1 MAILERELG
10 DAGFVEISEAFG
22 DHAVVLF
29 FCTARQRQIETQ
41 IVREFEG
48 NAAVFGACAAEKK
61 QLCSRFCMS
70 SPSVS
75 STRVCAFSVLMPGLH
90 YELEQVSKPEI
101 LRKLKQRFG
110 GKAIRDIR
118 FRVG

>member
-1 MAILERELG
+1 MFVAILERELG

-48 NAAVFGACAAEKK
+48 NAAVF
-61 QLCSRFCMS
+61 R
-70 SPSVS
+70 
-75 STRVCAFSVLMPGLH
+75 
-90 YELEQVSKPEI
+90 
-101 LRKLKQRFG
+101 
-110 GKAIRDIR
+110 
-118 FRVG
+118 

>member
-1 MAILERELG
+1 VAILERELG

-75 STRVCAFSVLMPGLH
+75 STRVCALCAKTSSSIVRSRPSAAPRTRPVFLCSDARIP
-90 YELEQVSKPEI
+90 
-101 LRKLKQRFG
+101 LR
-110 GKAIRDIR
+110 A
-118 FRVG
+118 